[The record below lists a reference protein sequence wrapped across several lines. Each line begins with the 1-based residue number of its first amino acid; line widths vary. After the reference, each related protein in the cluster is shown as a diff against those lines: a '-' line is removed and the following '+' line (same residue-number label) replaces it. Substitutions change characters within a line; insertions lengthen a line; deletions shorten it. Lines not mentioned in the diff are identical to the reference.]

1 MASEAVLGKL
11 NAQALSKALDQSNT
25 TSQQSAT
32 SAQNSSFKDM
42 MAAAENSTDEMVRML
57 GIGDTDVTPVKQVI
71 ALSGNDVAYTPGS
84 SGIGVEQPDGS
95 QKVLHMLA
103 DVNRGQLQMDSLV
116 NHVLYSGKRFNNQ
129 ELLVIQAHVFH
140 FAQMTELTVKVA
152 EHGISSVR
160 SVLNTQVQ

>member
-1 MASEAVLGKL
+1 MASEALLGKL
-11 NAQALSKALDQSNT
+11 NAQALSKALDHSNM

-32 SAQNSSFKDM
+32 STQNSSFKDM
-42 MAAAENSTDEMVRML
+42 MAAAENSGDEMTRML
-57 GIGDTDVTPVKQVI
+57 GMGNTDVTPVNQVV
-71 ALSGNDVAYTPGS
+71 ALSGNDVPFTPGNV
-84 SGIGVEQPDGS
+84 GIGVEQPDGS
-95 QKVLHMLA
+95 RKVLNMLA

-129 ELLVIQAHVFH
+129 ELLVIQSHIFH